1 MPARTRPSSPDLPL
15 SPPRF
20 HSRPPPHPLS
30 SAHVRRDSYDDRTNP
45 DSPLYAQPMPAQ
57 LVRIDTTAASAAAP
71 SPSAPPD
78 QLVSHSGW
86 SPASQRVYPDPSSIP
101 PHWQVHPAHAAQF
114 RDGRQVVPPGAAIQ
128 GNNQVPWSRAYP
140 VSGGYVRIV
149 PGQPFVTPPP
159 PPIPHKVWI
168 LDCKTCGTFLTNRG
182 MKAVLLLRPNVPLY
196 STDALPINCSA
207 FSPPPEQPSSTTS
220 HAPSLSISSTGS
232 SSSSASGGTSS
243 TRSSISG
250 PSGGYQTGD
259 PAQPSATSPE
269 RPPSRTCECLTQTLC
284 CHGCGNAVGYMIV
297 SPCQRCTSSITAN
310 NRSTNGHRFV
320 FYSSE
325 ITACERHY
333 VPGERG
339 VSPVPT
345 AASTTS
351 ASVTVSTGT
360 QGVPSAMSNL
370 HIGNRTSTPP
380 GQPVA
385 QQQMY
390 PPSTLLPPTTVTSA
404 SLSQLSSPPIPA
416 GRRTS
421 VDYLPTSAPDAPS
434 AVLASP
440 ISPTPG
446 NLSPSALAARARIS
460 AAAVQAQLAASHTM
474 PQMVPPV
481 PPNSHTASPHALS
494 TPTFAEPSVH
504 GSPSAISSLSPTRAR
519 AASTSAA
526 LTYSHPLSFQ
536 PYAGPG
542 RPQQASPRTAGQPP
556 LGSAPSATATPA
568 VAIPMAAAAAVVEP
582 LKAGE
587 LLYWHHLTRSGEI
600 PAVEEDPRARMGADA
615 QAEKARAHAE
625 MGSRAGRRRVVAVR
639 GSIVAGR

>member
-1 MPARTRPSSPDLPL
+1 MPARTRPSSPDLAHSL
-15 SPPRF
+15 RF
-20 HSRPPPHPLS
+20 HPRPPPHSLS
-30 SAHVRRDSYDDRTNP
+30 SAHVRRDSYDDRTHP
-45 DSPLYAQPMPAQ
+45 DNPLYALAMPAH
-57 LVRIDTTAASAAAP
+57 LVRIDTSAASAAAP
-71 SPSAPPD
+71 SPSAPAD
-78 QLVSHSGW
+78 QLVSHSAW

-114 RDGRQVVPPGAAIQ
+114 RDGRQVVPPGSALQ
-128 GNNQVPWSRAYP
+128 GNNQIPWSRAYP

-149 PGQPFVTPPP
+149 PGQPFVAPPP

-168 LDCKTCGTFLTNRG
+168 LDCKTCCTFLTNRG
-182 MKAVLLLRPNVPLY
+182 MKV
-196 STDALPINCSA
+196 
-207 FSPPPEQPSSTTS
+207 SS
-220 HAPSLSISSTGS
+220 SLSPATPTRGDLSMLPPCR
-232 SSSSASGGTSS
+232 AFRASS

-250 PSGGYQTGD
+250 PSGGYQPGD
-259 PAQPSATSPE
+259 PAPPSATSPE

-339 VSPVPT
+339 VSPVPP
-345 AASTTS
+345 AASTT
-351 ASVTVSTGT
+351 AGNMHMGT
-360 QGVPSAMSNL
+360 
-370 HIGNRTSTPP
+370 RTA
-380 GQPVA
+380 A
-385 QQQMY
+385 QQQVY
-390 PPSTLLPPTTVTSA
+390 PPSTLPSPTVSTPASMPP
-404 SLSQLSSPPIPA
+404 L
-416 GRRTS
+416 RTS

-446 NLSPSALAARARIS
+446 NLSPSALAAP
-460 AAAVQAQLAASHTM
+460 QLAASHPM
-474 PQMVPPV
+474 AQMVPPV

-494 TPTFAEPSVH
+494 MPTAGV
-504 GSPSAISSLSPTRAR
+504 SLSPTRAR

-536 PYAGPG
+536 PYAG
-542 RPQQASPRTAGQPP
+542 QPP
-556 LGSAPSATATPA
+556 LTSPPPAAAPT
-568 VAIPMAAAAAVVEP
+568 VAAAAAIEP

-600 PAVEEDPRARMGADA
+600 PAVEEDPRARMGAAA
-615 QAEKARAHAE
+615 QAEKARAQAE
-625 MGSRAGRRRVVAVR
+625 LESRAGRRRVAVR
-639 GSIVAGR
+639 GVVAGR

>member
-1 MPARTRPSSPDLPL
+1 MPARTRSSSPDLDL
-15 SPPRF
+15 SFPRF
-20 HSRPPPHPLS
+20 HTRPPPHPLS
-30 SAHVRRDSYDDRTNP
+30 SAHVRRDSYDDRTNL
-45 DSPLYAQPMPAQ
+45 DNPLYALAMPAQ
-57 LVRIDTTAASAAAP
+57 LVRIDTSAASAAAP

-78 QLVSHSGW
+78 QFVSHSGW

-114 RDGRQVVPPGAAIQ
+114 RDGRQVIPPGSALQ
-128 GNNQVPWSRAYP
+128 GNNQIPWSRAYP

-149 PGQPFVTPPP
+149 PGQPFVSPPP

-207 FSPPPEQPSSTTS
+207 FSPPPDQPSSTSS
-220 HAPSLSISSTGS
+220 HAPSLSVSSTGS

-250 PSGGYQTGD
+250 PSSGFQPGD
-259 PAQPSATSPE
+259 SAQPSATSPE

-339 VSPVPT
+339 VSPVPP

-351 ASVTVSTGT
+351 ASVSVSAGNMHVGTRTGT
-360 QGVPSAMSNL
+360 
-370 HIGNRTSTPP
+370 PP
-380 GQPVA
+380 RHPA
-385 QQQMY
+385 APQQMY
-390 PPSTLLPPTTVTSA
+390 PPSATPSPTTSTPA
-404 SLSQLSSPPIPA
+404 SMPPLSSPPIPA

-440 ISPTPG
+440 ISSTPG
-446 NLSPSALAARARIS
+446 NLSPSALAARSRTTS
-460 AAAVQAQLAASHTM
+460 AAVQAQLAASHPM
-474 PQMVPPV
+474 AQMVPPV

-504 GSPSAISSLSPTRAR
+504 GSPGAGVSLSPARAR

-536 PYAGPG
+536 PYAGSA
-542 RPQQASPRTAGQPP
+542 RLQQAPSRTAGQPP
-556 LGSAPSATATPA
+556 HASPPPSTPP
-568 VAIPMAAAAAVVEP
+568 VVAAAATIEP

-600 PAVEEDPRARMGADA
+600 PAVEEDPRARMGAAA
-615 QAEKARAHAE
+615 QAEKERAQAE
-625 MGSRAGRRRVVAVR
+625 LESRAGRRRVAVR
-639 GSIVAGR
+639 GVVAGR

>member
-1 MPARTRPSSPDLPL
+1 MPARTRPSSPDLAHSL
-15 SPPRF
+15 RF
-20 HSRPPPHPLS
+20 HPRPPPHSLS
-30 SAHVRRDSYDDRTNP
+30 SAHVRRDSYDDRTHP
-45 DSPLYAQPMPAQ
+45 DNPLYALAMPAH
-57 LVRIDTTAASAAAP
+57 LVRIDTSAASAAAP
-71 SPSAPPD
+71 SPSAPAD
-78 QLVSHSGW
+78 QLVSHSAW

-114 RDGRQVVPPGAAIQ
+114 RDGRQVVPPGSALQ
-128 GNNQVPWSRAYP
+128 GNNQIPWSRAYP

-149 PGQPFVTPPP
+149 PGQPFVAPPP

-207 FSPPPEQPSSTTS
+207 FSPLPEQPSSTSS
-220 HAPSLSISSTGS
+220 HAPSLSVSSTGS
-232 SSSSASGGTSS
+232 SSSYVSAGASS

-250 PSGGYQTGD
+250 PSSGYQPGD
-259 PAQPSATSPE
+259 PVPPSATSPE
-269 RPPSRTCECLTQTLC
+269 RPPSRTW
-284 CHGCGNAVGYMIV
+284 YMIV

-339 VSPVPT
+339 VSPVPP

-351 ASVTVSTGT
+351 ASVTVSAGNMHMGTRTGT
-360 QGVPSAMSNL
+360 
-370 HIGNRTSTPP
+370 PP
-380 GQPVA
+380 RHPAA
-385 QQQMY
+385 QQQVY
-390 PPSTLLPPTTVTSA
+390 PPSTLPSPTVSTPASMPP
-404 SLSQLSSPPIPA
+404 LSSPPIPA

-446 NLSPSALAARARIS
+446 NLSPSALAARSRTTS
-460 AAAVQAQLAASHTM
+460 TAVQAQLAASHPM
-474 PQMVPPV
+474 AQMVPPV

-504 GSPSAISSLSPTRAR
+504 GSPSAGVSLSPTRAR

-536 PYAGPG
+536 PYAGPT
-542 RPQQASPRTAGQPP
+542 RPQQASPRTTGQPP
-556 LGSAPSATATPA
+556 LTSPPPAAAPT
-568 VAIPMAAAAAVVEP
+568 VAAAAAIEP

-600 PAVEEDPRARMGADA
+600 PAVEEDPRARMGAAA
-615 QAEKARAHAE
+615 QAEKARAQAE
-625 MGSRAGRRRVVAVR
+625 LESRAGRRRVAVR
-639 GSIVAGR
+639 GVVAGR